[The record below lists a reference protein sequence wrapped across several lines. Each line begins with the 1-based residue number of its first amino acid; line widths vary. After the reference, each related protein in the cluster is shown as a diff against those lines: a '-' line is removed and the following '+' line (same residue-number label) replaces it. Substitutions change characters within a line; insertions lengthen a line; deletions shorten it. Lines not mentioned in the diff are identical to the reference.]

1 MRFSIFVAAFAML
14 CGCSVPQS
22 AVRPAAGSTQIAPA
36 QKEVF
41 ITFDPAGKNV
51 QAKSFTSAK
60 DLLGE
65 IKRLGGPRGEYETDA
80 AFASRMA
87 SFGNFSVNGVVLPSS
102 IKFDRV
108 TGEFSLRVS
117 MHDAQARGF
126 KSGLDVLKAVNTDY
140 PSFDLGEDTYSI
152 GTYSGQNSF
161 GATALIEKQ
170 KIDRYFLV
178 FNPVPKAPG
187 AIFFYNVSGKLKI
200 SAQEME
206 SQRDNIRVN
215 FTVMPVPD
223 FVQATKDYHAPTIS
237 SPHESLIDSYFFQ
250 AKVFWIKVVNIKT
263 GQVYDDEAKM
273 SIGTI

>member
-1 MRFSIFVAAFAML
+1 MRISILFAAL
-14 CGCSVPQS
+14 VVLYGCSGSQS
-22 AVRPAAGSTQIAPA
+22 AVRSSVQIAQAQPA

-41 ITFDPAGKNV
+41 IKLDPAGKNV
-51 QAKSFTSAK
+51 PAKSFTSAK
-60 DLLGE
+60 GLLGE
-65 IKRLGGPRGEYETDA
+65 IQRLGGPRGEYETDS
-80 AFASRMA
+80 AFASRMS

-117 MHDAQARGF
+117 MRDAQGMGF
-126 KSGLDVLKAVNTDY
+126 KSGQDPLKAASTDY
-140 PSFDLGEDTYSI
+140 PSFDLGEDTYSR
-152 GTYSGQNSF
+152 GAYSGQNAF

-178 FNPVPKAPG
+178 FSPVPKAPG
-187 AIFFYNVSGKLKI
+187 TIFFYNVSGKLKI
-200 SAQEME
+200 SAKEME

-223 FVQATKDYHAPTIS
+223 FVQVAKNYHAPTIS
-237 SPHESLIDSYFFQ
+237 SPHESEIDSYFFQ

-263 GQVYDDEAKM
+263 GQVYDEEAKM
-273 SIGTI
+273 SIETI

>member
-1 MRFSIFVAAFAML
+1 MRVSILVAALAVL
-14 CGCSVPQS
+14 CGCSGPQS
-22 AVRPAAGSTQIAPA
+22 AVRPPPGSTQVVPA

-41 ITFDPAGKNV
+41 ITFDPAGKKV
-51 QAKSFTSAK
+51 QAKSFASAK

-65 IKRLGGPRGEYETDA
+65 LKRLGGPRGEYETDA

-87 SFGNFSVNGVVLPSS
+87 SFGNFSVNGVVIPSS

-117 MHDAQARGF
+117 MHDAQAWGF
-126 KSGLDVLKAVNTDY
+126 KSGLDALKAINTDY
-140 PSFDLGEDTYSI
+140 PAFDLGEDTYSR

-187 AIFFYNVSGKLKI
+187 TIFFYKVSGKLKI
-200 SAQEME
+200 SAKEME
-206 SQRDNIRVN
+206 SERDNIRVN

-223 FVQATKDYHAPTIS
+223 FVQTAKNYHAPTIS
-237 SPHESLIDSYFFQ
+237 SPHESEIDSYFFQ
-250 AKVFWIKVVNIKT
+250 TKVFWIKVVNIRT
-263 GQVYDDEAKM
+263 GQVYDEEAKM
-273 SIGTI
+273 SIETI